1 MDSYNFSWIT
11 EVIVVATWGLAPW
24 YTFIALRESGR
35 PKVVAWTA
43 FIAAALWAL
52 FAWISVRTDLIVF
65 KGIVYQARPVVML
78 VIAASAAI
86 ILAKRVIGPGLNQ
99 KWLISLQLFRA
110 IGLVFLLEWM
120 RGNLPAIFA
129 HTAGWGDLV
138 AALAA
143 LLVLI
148 LYRGKSIPPRA
159 AYFVAGVGIA
169 DVVNAFFFGF
179 LSSPTPVQI
188 FAFDRPNQVIEYPTG
203 LIPMFLISFALVF
216 HVLSIE
222 EARRQ
227 QREAKNT
234 LLGGNE

>member
-1 MDSYNFSWIT
+1 MDSYDFSWIT

-24 YTFIALRESGR
+24 FTFVALRESGR
-35 PKVVAWTA
+35 PKRVAWAA
-43 FIAAALWAL
+43 FAAAALWAL
-52 FAWISVRTDLIVF
+52 VAWISVRTDILVF
-65 KGIVYQARPVVML
+65 EGIIYQARPIVML
-78 VIAASAAI
+78 AIAVTAAI
-86 ILAKRVIGPGLNQ
+86 IVSKRVIGPGLSQ

-110 IGLVFLLEWM
+110 IGLVFILEWT

-129 HTAGWGDLV
+129 HTAGWGDLA
-138 AALAA
+138 AALTV

-148 LYRGKSIPPRA
+148 RYRGKSIPPRA

-203 LIPMFLISFALVF
+203 LIPMFLITFALVF
-216 HVLSIE
+216 HVLSIA

-227 QREAKNT
+227 QRETRNT
-234 LLGGNE
+234 LLRSNA